1 MYSFGYL
8 QGGRARRVM
17 IQLGLCTVFIMYA
30 VSLSAEAA
38 LTLAIA
44 MVSALHPCSVRVV
57 VSQVNLRL

>member
-1 MYSFGYL
+1 
-8 QGGRARRVM
+8 M

-57 VSQVNLRL
+57 VSQVNLKL